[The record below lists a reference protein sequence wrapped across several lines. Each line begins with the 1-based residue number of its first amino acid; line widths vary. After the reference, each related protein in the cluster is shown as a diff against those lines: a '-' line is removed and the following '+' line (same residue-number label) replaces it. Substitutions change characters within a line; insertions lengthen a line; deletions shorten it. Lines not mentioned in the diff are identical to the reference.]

1 VSAPFGKVLI
11 ANRGEI
17 AVRVIRACR
26 ELSIKTVAVF
36 SEADRESL
44 HVLLADEAVPI
55 GPPPAAES
63 YLVIDKLIAAARATG
78 AEAVHPGYG
87 FLAENA
93 KFAQACLDAGLTFIG
108 PPPAAIRAM
117 GDKMAARRVAIKMGV
132 PVVPGTEQPVADD
145 AEAARVAERVGYPVM
160 VKAAMGGGGKGM
172 RLVRA
177 PGDLA
182 GALRAARSEAGAA
195 FGDAAVYIERY
206 VEEPRH
212 IEIQVLADAHGGVVY
227 LGERE
232 CSIQRRHQKL
242 VEESPSSFVT
252 PEMRRRM
259 GEAACRVAAAVGYVN
274 AGTVEFL
281 VDRER
286 TFYFLEMNTRLQVEH
301 PVTELVTG
309 RDLVKDQ
316 LRIAAG
322 EKLGFGQD
330 DVALHGW
337 AIECRIN
344 AEDPFASFIPSP
356 GTVVGLR
363 APGGPWVRDDTGVYA
378 GCTIPRFYDTLM
390 AKLIV
395 WGPDREA
402 AIARMTRALGEYKVA
417 GVQTTIPILERI
429 IRHPDFVAG
438 LLSTGFMERL
448 LAADKPE
455 GAGRHRKIALIAAA
469 LTAYKRAG
477 RPASAVG
484 SSSGPATTPSA
495 WRQAL
500 RPGWRS
506 R

>member
-78 AEAVHPGYG
+78 ADAVHPGYG

-117 GDKMAARRVAIKMGV
+117 GDKMAARRVAIKLGV

-145 AEAARVAERVGYPVM
+145 AEAARVAERLGYPVM

-242 VEESPSSFVT
+242 VEESPSPFVT

-337 AIECRIN
+337 AIECRVN

-438 LLSTGFMERL
+438 RLSTGFMERL

-469 LTAYKRAG
+469 LTAYERAG

-484 SSSGPATTPSA
+484 SSSGPATAPSA

>member
-26 ELSIKTVAVF
+26 ELGIQTVAVF

-93 KFAQACLDAGLTFIG
+93 KFAQACLDAKLTFIG

-132 PVVPGTEQPVADD
+132 PVVPGTEEPVSDD
-145 AEAARVAERVGYPVM
+145 AEAVRVAERVGYPVM
-160 VKAAMGGGGKGM
+160 LKAAMGGGGKGM
-172 RLVRA
+172 RLVRTPA
-177 PGDLA
+177 ELT

-242 VEESPSSFVT
+242 VEESPSPFVT

-259 GEAACRVAAAVGYVN
+259 GEAACQVAAAVGYVN

-281 VDRER
+281 VDRDR
-286 TFYFLEMNTRLQVEH
+286 NFYFLEMNTRLQVEH

-309 RDLVKDQ
+309 RDLVRDQ

-337 AIECRIN
+337 AIECRVN
-344 AEDPFASFIPSP
+344 AEDPFAGFIPSP
-356 GTVVGLR
+356 GKVVGLR

-395 WGPDREA
+395 WGPDRDA
-402 AIARMTRALGEYKVA
+402 AIARMARALGEYTVA
-417 GVQTTIPILERI
+417 GVQTTIPILQRI
-429 IRHPDFVAG
+429 IAHPDFVAG
-438 LLSTGFMERL
+438 RLSTGFMERL

-455 GAGRHRKIALIAAA
+455 AAGRHRTIALIAAA
-469 LTAYKRAG
+469 LTAYERAG
-477 RPASAVG
+477 RPASAG
-484 SSSGPATTPSA
+484 GAPSAPATTPGA

-500 RPGWRS
+500 RPGWRT

>member
-26 ELSIKTVAVF
+26 ELGIRTVAVF

-44 HVLLADEAVPI
+44 HVLRADEAVPI
-55 GPPPAAES
+55 GPPPATES
-63 YLVIDKLIAAARATG
+63 YLVIAKLIAAARATG

-93 KFAQACLDAGLTFIG
+93 AFAQACLDAGLTFIG

-117 GDKMAARRVAIKMGV
+117 GDKMAARRVAGRLGV
-132 PVVPGTEQPVADD
+132 PVVPGTEQPVSDD
-145 AEAARVAERVGYPVM
+145 AEAAGVAARVGYPVM
-160 VKAAMGGGGKGM
+160 LKAAMGGGGKGM

-177 PGDLA
+177 PGELA
-182 GALRAARSEAGAA
+182 GALRAARAEAAAA
-195 FGDAAVYIERY
+195 FGDASVYVEHY

-212 IEIQVLADAHGGVVY
+212 IEIQVLADAHGGVVH

-242 VEESPSSFVT
+242 VEESPSPFVT

-281 VDRER
+281 VDRDR
-286 TFYFLEMNTRLQVEH
+286 NFYFLEMNTRLQVEH

-309 RDLVKDQ
+309 RDLVRDQ
-316 LRIAAG
+316 LRLAAG
-322 EKLGFGQD
+322 DKLGFAQD
-330 DVALHGW
+330 DVTLTGW

-344 AEDPFASFIPSP
+344 AEDPFAAFMPSP
-356 GTVVGLR
+356 GTVTALR
-363 APGGPWVRDDTGVYA
+363 APGGPGVREDTGVYA

-395 WGPDREA
+395 WGPERDA
-402 AIARMTRALGEYKVA
+402 AIVRMSRALAEYTVQ
-417 GVQTTIPILERI
+417 GVRTTIPILRRI
-429 IRHPDFVAG
+429 LAHPDFVAG
-438 LLSTGFMERL
+438 RLSTGFMERL
-448 LAADKPE
+448 LAGDAPE
-455 GAGRHRKIALIAAA
+455 QAGRHRRIALIAAI
-469 LTAYKRAG
+469 LTAYQRAD
-477 RPASAVG
+477 RPAPGA
-484 SSSGPATTPSA
+484 APSA
-495 WRQAL
+495 TPGPWRQAL
-500 RPGWRS
+500 RPGWRN

>member
-1 VSAPFGKVLI
+1 MSAPFGKVLI

-26 ELSIKTVAVF
+26 ELHIKTVAVF
-36 SEADRESL
+36 SDADRESL
-44 HVLLADEAVPI
+44 HVLRADEAVGI
-55 GPPPAAES
+55 GPAPAVES
-63 YLVIDKLIAAARATG
+63 YLVIDRLIAAARSTG

-93 KFAQACLDAGLTFIG
+93 GFAQACQDAGLTFIG

-117 GDKMAARRVAIKMGV
+117 GDKMAARRLAIKMGV

-145 AEAARVAERVGYPVM
+145 AEAARVAGQVGYPVM
-160 VKAAMGGGGKGM
+160 LKAAMGGGGKGM

-177 PGDLA
+177 PGELA
-182 GALRAARSEAGAA
+182 AALRAARSEAGAA
-195 FGDAAVYIERY
+195 FGDAAVYIERF

-212 IEIQVLADAHGGVVY
+212 IEIQVLADAHGGIVH

-259 GEAACRVAAAVGYVN
+259 GEAACRVAAAAGYVN

-286 TFYFLEMNTRLQVEH
+286 NFYFLEMNTRLQVEH

-322 EKLGFGQD
+322 DKLGFGQD
-330 DVALHGW
+330 DVALSGW

-344 AEDPFASFIPSP
+344 AEDPYASFIPSP
-356 GTVVGLR
+356 GHVAGLR

-395 WGPDREA
+395 WGPDRETA
-402 AIARMTRALGEYKVA
+402 AARMARALEEYKVV
-417 GVQTTIPILERI
+417 GVQTTIPILQRI
-429 IRHPDFVAG
+429 IAHADFSAG
-438 LLSTGFMERL
+438 RLSTGFMERL
-448 LAADKPE
+448 LAADRPE
-455 GAGRHRKIALIAAA
+455 AAGRHRRIALIATA
-469 LTAYKRAG
+469 LTAYERAG
-477 RPASAVG
+477 RPASASAASAP
-484 SSSGPATTPSA
+484 SSSA

-500 RPGWRS
+500 RPGWRE

>member
-1 VSAPFGKVLI
+1 
-11 ANRGEI
+11 
-17 AVRVIRACR
+17 
-26 ELSIKTVAVF
+26 
-36 SEADRESL
+36 
-44 HVLLADEAVPI
+44 
-55 GPPPAAES
+55 
-63 YLVIDKLIAAARATG
+63 
-78 AEAVHPGYG
+78 
-87 FLAENA
+87 
-93 KFAQACLDAGLTFIG
+93 
-108 PPPAAIRAM
+108 
-117 GDKMAARRVAIKMGV
+117 
-132 PVVPGTEQPVADD
+132 
-145 AEAARVAERVGYPVM
+145 
-160 VKAAMGGGGKGM
+160 
-172 RLVRA
+172 
-177 PGDLA
+177 
-182 GALRAARSEAGAA
+182 
-195 FGDAAVYIERY
+195 

-242 VEESPSSFVT
+242 VEESPSPFVT

-286 TFYFLEMNTRLQVEH
+286 SFFFLEMNTRLQVEH
-301 PVTELVTG
+301 PVTEMVTG

-330 DVALHGW
+330 DVRLHGW
-337 AIECRIN
+337 AIECRVN

-356 GTVVGLR
+356 GKVVGLR

-395 WGPDREA
+395 WGPDRDA
-402 AIARMTRALGEYKVA
+402 AIARMARALGEYTVA
-417 GVQTTIPILERI
+417 GVQTTIPILQRI
-429 IRHPDFVAG
+429 IAHPDFVAG
-438 LLSTGFMERL
+438 RLSTGFMERL
-448 LAADKPE
+448 LVADKPE
-455 GAGRHRKIALIAAA
+455 AAGRHRTIALIAAA
-469 LTAYKRAG
+469 LTAYERAG
-477 RPASAVG
+477 RPASAGG
-484 SSSGPATTPSA
+484 SPTAPATTPGA

>member
-1 VSAPFGKVLI
+1 MSAPFGKVLI

-26 ELSIKTVAVF
+26 ELGIKTVAVF

-55 GPPPAAES
+55 GPPPATES

-286 TFYFLEMNTRLQVEH
+286 SFYFLEMNTRLQVEH

-438 LLSTGFMERL
+438 RLSTGFMERL

>member
-1 VSAPFGKVLI
+1 VSPPFGKVLI

-26 ELSIKTVAVF
+26 ELGIKTVAVF
-36 SEADRESL
+36 SDADRESL
-44 HVLLADEAVPI
+44 HVLLADLAVPI
-55 GPPPAAES
+55 GSAPATES
-63 YLVIDKLIAAARATG
+63 YLVIDRLIAAARETG

-93 KFAQACLDAGLTFIG
+93 RFAQACQEAGLTFIG

-117 GDKMAARRVAIKMGV
+117 GDKMAARRVAVELGV
-132 PVVPGTEQPVADD
+132 PVVPGTEQPVVDD
-145 AEAARVAERVGYPVM
+145 AEAARVAATVGYPVM
-160 VKAAMGGGGKGM
+160 LKAAMGGGGKGM

-177 PGDLA
+177 PGELA
-182 GALRAARSEAGAA
+182 GALRAARAEAGAA
-195 FGDAAVYIERY
+195 FGDASVYIERY
-206 VEEPRH
+206 IEEPRH
-212 IEIQVLADAHGGVVY
+212 IEIQVLADAHGGIVH

-242 VEESPSSFVT
+242 LEESPSPFVT

-259 GEAACRVAAAVGYVN
+259 GAAACRVAAAVGYVN

-286 TFYFLEMNTRLQVEH
+286 NFYFLEMNTRLQVEH

-309 RDLVKDQ
+309 RDLVRDQ

-322 EKLGFGQD
+322 EKLGFTQD
-330 DVALHGW
+330 DVAFAGW
-337 AIECRIN
+337 AIECRVN

-356 GTVVGLR
+356 GRITGLT
-363 APGGPWVRDDTGVYA
+363 APGGPWVRVDTGVYA
-378 GCTIPRFYDTLM
+378 GCTIPRFYDTLI

-395 WGPDREA
+395 WGPDRDA
-402 AIARMTRALGEYKVA
+402 AIARMGRALAEYKVV

-429 IRHPDFVAG
+429 VAHPDFVAG
-438 LLSTGFMERL
+438 RLSTGFMERL
-448 LAADKPE
+448 LGADAPE
-455 GAGRHRKIALIAAA
+455 GAGRHRRIALIAAA
-469 LTAYKRAG
+469 LTAYERAG
-477 RPASAVG
+477 RPATAPPP
-484 SSSGPATTPSA
+484 PAA
-495 WRQAL
+495 GGWRQAL
-500 RPGWRS
+500 RRGWRN

>member
-26 ELSIKTVAVF
+26 ELGIATVAVF

-55 GPPPAAES
+55 GPAPAVES
-63 YLVIDKLIAAARATG
+63 YLVIDKLIAAARSTG

-93 KFAQACLDAGLTFIG
+93 AFAEACAAAGLTFIG

-117 GDKMAARRVAIKMGV
+117 GDKMAARRLAIKMSV

-145 AEAARVAERVGYPVM
+145 AEAARVAGQVGYPVM
-160 VKAAMGGGGKGM
+160 LKAALGGGGKGM
-172 RLVRA
+172 RLVLA
-177 PGDLA
+177 PGELQS
-182 GALRAARSEAGAA
+182 ALRAARAEAGAA

-212 IEIQVLADAHGGVVY
+212 IEIQVLADAHGGIVH

-242 VEESPSSFVT
+242 VEESPSPFVT
-252 PEMRRRM
+252 PELRRRM
-259 GEAACRVAAAVGYVN
+259 GEAACRVAAAVSYVG

-281 VDRER
+281 VDREGN
-286 TFYFLEMNTRLQVEH
+286 FYFLEVNTRLQVEH
-301 PVTELVTG
+301 PVTELTTG
-309 RDLVKDQ
+309 RDLVRDQ

-322 EKLGFGQD
+322 DKLGFTQD
-330 DVALHGW
+330 DVVLDGW

-356 GTVVGLR
+356 GRISALR

-378 GCTIPRFYDTLM
+378 GYTIPRFYDTLM

-402 AIARMTRALGEYKVA
+402 AIARMAQALSEYEIV
-417 GVQTTIPILERI
+417 GVQTTIPILQRI
-429 IRHPDFVAG
+429 VAHPDFVAG
-438 LLSTGFMERL
+438 RLSTGFMERL
-448 LAADKPE
+448 LAGDRPE
-455 GAGRHRKIALIAAA
+455 GSSRHRKVALIAAA
-469 LTAYKRAG
+469 LTAYDRAG
-477 RPASAVG
+477 RQAPPVTPPG
-484 SSSGPATTPSA
+484 TPSR

>member
-1 VSAPFGKVLI
+1 VSAPFGKLLI

-26 ELSIKTVAVF
+26 ELGIATVAVF
-36 SEADRESL
+36 SDVDRESL

-55 GPPPAAES
+55 GPAPAAES
-63 YLVIDKLIAAARATG
+63 YLVIDKLIAAARSTG

-93 KFAQACLDAGLTFIG
+93 AFAEACEAAGLTFIG

-117 GDKMAARRVAIKMGV
+117 GDKMAARRVAIKMSV

-145 AEAARVAERVGYPVM
+145 AEASRVAAQVGYPVM
-160 VKAAMGGGGKGM
+160 LKPAMGGGGKGM

-177 PGDLA
+177 PGELQS
-182 GALRAARSEAGAA
+182 ALRAARAEAGAA

-212 IEIQVLADAHGGVVY
+212 IEIQVLADAHGGVVH

-242 VEESPSSFVT
+242 VEESPSPFVI
-252 PEMRRRM
+252 PELRRRM
-259 GEAACRVAAAVGYVN
+259 GEAACRVAGAVGYVS

-286 TFYFLEMNTRLQVEH
+286 NFYFLEMNTRLQVEH

-309 RDLVKDQ
+309 RDLVRDQ

-322 EKLGFGQD
+322 EKLGFTQD
-330 DVALHGW
+330 DVTLDGW

-344 AEDPFASFIPSP
+344 AEDPFAGFIPSP
-356 GTVVGLR
+356 GRLSGLR

-378 GCTIPRFYDTLM
+378 GYTIPRFYDTLM

-395 WGPDREA
+395 WGPDRDA
-402 AIARMTRALGEYKVA
+402 AIARTARALSEYKVA
-417 GVQTTIPILERI
+417 GVQTTIPILQRI
-429 IRHPDFVAG
+429 IAHPDFVAG
-438 LLSTGFMERL
+438 RLSTGFMERL
-448 LAADKPE
+448 LAADRPE
-455 GAGRHRKIALIAAA
+455 GAGRRRKVALIAAA
-469 LTAYKRAG
+469 LTAYECAG
-477 RPASAVG
+477 RQAQVVTPPA
-484 SSSGPATTPSA
+484 PTSA

>member
-26 ELSIKTVAVF
+26 ELGIKTVAVF

-55 GPPPAAES
+55 GPPPATES

-93 KFAQACLDAGLTFIG
+93 KFAQACLDAKLTFIG

-132 PVVPGTEQPVADD
+132 PVVPGTEQPVSDD
-145 AEAARVAERVGYPVM
+145 AEAVRVAERVGYPVM
-160 VKAAMGGGGKGM
+160 LKAAMGGGGKGM

-177 PGDLA
+177 PGELT

-212 IEIQVLADAHGGVVY
+212 IEIQILADAHGGVVY

-242 VEESPSSFVT
+242 VEESPSPFVT

-259 GEAACRVAAAVGYVN
+259 GEAACGVAAAVGYVN

-286 TFYFLEMNTRLQVEH
+286 NFYFLEMNTRLQVEH

-330 DVALHGW
+330 DVVLHGW
-337 AIECRIN
+337 AIECRVN

-356 GTVVGLR
+356 GKVVGLQ
-363 APGGPWVRDDTGVYA
+363 APGGPWVRNDTGVYA
-378 GCTIPRFYDTLM
+378 GCTISRFYDTLM

-395 WGPDREA
+395 WGPDRDA
-402 AIARMTRALGEYKVA
+402 AIARMARALGEYTVA
-417 GVQTTIPILERI
+417 GVQTTIPILQRI
-429 IRHPDFVAG
+429 VAHPDFVAG
-438 LLSTGFMERL
+438 RLSTGFMERL

-455 GAGRHRKIALIAAA
+455 AGGRHRMIALIAAA
-469 LTAYKRAG
+469 LTAYERAG
-477 RPASAVG
+477 RPAPAA
-484 SSSGPATTPSA
+484 GPHAGPTATASA

>member
-26 ELSIKTVAVF
+26 EFGIKTVAVF

-63 YLVIDKLIAAARATG
+63 YLVIDRLIAAARATR
-78 AEAVHPGYG
+78 ADAVHPGYG

-117 GDKMAARRVAIKMGV
+117 GDKMAARRVAITMGV
-132 PVVPGTEQPVADD
+132 PVVPGTEQPVSDD

-212 IEIQVLADAHGGVVY
+212 IEIQVLADAHGSVVS

-286 TFYFLEMNTRLQVEH
+286 NFYFLEMNTRLQVEH

-337 AIECRIN
+337 AIECRVN

-395 WGPDREA
+395 WGPDRDA
-402 AIARMTRALGEYKVA
+402 AIARMSRALGEYKVA

-429 IRHPDFVAG
+429 IRHPDFAAG
-438 LLSTGFMERL
+438 RLSTGFMERL

-455 GAGRHRKIALIAAA
+455 AAGRQRKVALIAAV
-469 LTAYKRAG
+469 LTAYERAG
-477 RPASAVG
+477 RPAPAVSA
-484 SSSGPATTPSA
+484 PATTPSA

>member
-1 VSAPFGKVLI
+1 MSAPFGKVLI

-26 ELSIKTVAVF
+26 ELGIKTVAVF

-55 GPPPAAES
+55 GPPPATES

-242 VEESPSSFVT
+242 VEESPSPFVT

-286 TFYFLEMNTRLQVEH
+286 SFYFLEMNTRLQVEH

-438 LLSTGFMERL
+438 RLSTGFMERL

>member
-26 ELSIKTVAVF
+26 ELGIKTVAVF

-55 GPPPAAES
+55 GPPPATES
-63 YLVIDKLIAAARATG
+63 YLVIDKLIAAARATS

-93 KFAQACLDAGLTFIG
+93 TFAQACLDARLTFIG

-160 VKAAMGGGGKGM
+160 LKAAMGGGGKGM

-177 PGDLA
+177 AADLA

-195 FGDAAVYIERY
+195 FGDTAVYIERY

-212 IEIQVLADAHGGVVY
+212 IEVQVLADAHGGIVY

-242 VEESPSSFVT
+242 VEESPSPFVT

-259 GEAACRVAAAVGYVN
+259 GEAACRVAAGVGYVN

-286 TFYFLEMNTRLQVEH
+286 NFYFLEMNTRLQVEH

-316 LRIAAG
+316 LRVAAG
-322 EKLGFGQD
+322 EKLGVGQD

-337 AIECRIN
+337 AIECRVN

-356 GTVVGLR
+356 GKVVGLR

-395 WGPDREA
+395 WGPDRDA
-402 AIARMTRALGEYKVA
+402 AIARMARALGEYKVA
-417 GVQTTIPILERI
+417 GVQTTVPILQRI
-429 IRHPDFVAG
+429 VAHPDFVAG
-438 LLSTGFMERL
+438 RLSTGFMERL
-448 LAADKPE
+448 LAADTPD

-469 LTAYKRAG
+469 LTAYERAG
-477 RPASAVG
+477 RPAPVA
-484 SSSGPATTPSA
+484 APSA
-495 WRQAL
+495 AAGGWRQAL
-500 RPGWRS
+500 RPGWRG